1 MCESLYTKSC
11 EFAIKAFNYLNTR
24 VNRTRIPFFQL
35 ETAPNTNTV
44 GHVVN
49 GTMTLNIH
57 NILELAK
64 TFDKYDWA
72 NIRGLILITI
82 IHELSHIN
90 QNIDY
95 NRFSKD
101 EAYHQK
107 IELENHYNALN
118 FMLNREEEL
127 HNLFG
132 DYSDDICLD
141 LELTQKCLENPQL
154 KNSYKLRNTD
164 DVAIVSLL
172 NMFTGLKKADRV
184 KVEECLINSNQV
196 FVTYKDNNDDS
207 LYKYSEIVKDIK
219 GIWYTYK
226 IFNIIKFIFTLP
238 AYRVNIVLEDNTDL
252 YINLIR
258 NDNGQLSESAGQ
270 FVANIVTQ

>member
-11 EFAIKAFNYLNTR
+11 VFAIKAFNYLNTR

-172 NMFTGLKKADRV
+172 NIFTGLKKSDRV
-184 KVEECLINSNQV
+184 KVEECLINSNHV
-196 FVTYKDNNDDS
+196 FVTYKDNEDDS

-252 YINLIR
+252 YINLTR
-258 NDNGQLSESAGQ
+258 NNSGQLSESAGQ

>member
-11 EFAIKAFNYLNTR
+11 MFAIKAFNYLNTR

-172 NMFTGLKKADRV
+172 NMFTGLKKSDRV

-196 FVTYKDNNDDS
+196 FVTYKDNNEDS
-207 LYKYSEIVKDIK
+207 SYKYSEIVKDIK

-238 AYRVNIVLEDNTDL
+238 AYKVNIVLEDNTDL
-252 YINLIR
+252 YINLTR
-258 NDNGQLSESAGQ
+258 NDNGKLSESAGQ

>member
-1 MCESLYTKSC
+1 MRESLYTKSC
-11 EFAIKAFNYLNTR
+11 EFAINAFNYLNTR

-172 NMFTGLKKADRV
+172 NMFTGLKKTDRL

-196 FVTYKDNNDDS
+196 FVTYKNNGDDS
-207 LYKYSEIVKDIK
+207 SYKYSEIVKDIK

-226 IFNIIKFIFTLP
+226 IFNIIRFIFTLP

-252 YINLIR
+252 YINLTR

>member
-35 ETAPNTNTV
+35 ETVPNTNTV
-44 GHVVN
+44 GHVIN

-172 NMFTGLKKADRV
+172 NMFTGLKKADRL

-196 FVTYKDNNDDS
+196 FVTYKDNADNS
-207 LYKYSEIVKDIK
+207 SYKYSEIVKDIK

-252 YINLIR
+252 YINLTR

>member
-11 EFAIKAFNYLNTR
+11 EFATKAFNYLNTR

-172 NMFTGLKKADRV
+172 NMFTGLKKSDRV

-196 FVTYKDNNDDS
+196 FVTYKDNGDDS

-226 IFNIIKFIFTLP
+226 IFNIIRFIFTLP

-252 YINLIR
+252 YIHLTR

>member
-1 MCESLYTKSC
+1 MEESLYTKSC
-11 EFAIKAFNYLNTR
+11 EFAIRAFNYLNTR

-35 ETAPNTNTV
+35 ETAPNATSV
-44 GHVVN
+44 GHVIN

-57 NILELAK
+57 NILTLAK

-95 NRFSKD
+95 DRFHKDDKYNR
-101 EAYHQK
+101 K

-127 HNLFG
+127 HSLFG

-141 LELTQKCLENPQL
+141 LELTKECLENPQL
-154 KNSYKLRNTD
+154 KNSYKMRNTD
-164 DVAIVSLL
+164 DVAIVSLI
-172 NMFTGLKKADRV
+172 NVFTGLKKSEKE
-184 KVEECLINSNQV
+184 KVREFLINANTVSID
-196 FVTYKDNNDDS
+196 YKRDQSSPIEYGDM
-207 LYKYSEIVKDIK
+207 VKDAN

-226 IFNIIKFIFTLP
+226 IFNIIKFLYTLP
-238 AYRVNIVLEDNTDL
+238 AYKALVILEEGQ
-252 YINLIR
+252 NLVIHLTR
-258 NDNGQLSESAGQ
+258 DDSSKYKLSESTGQ
-270 FVANIVTQ
+270 YVANIMS

>member
-1 MCESLYTKSC
+1 MSESLYTKSC
-11 EFAIKAFNYLNTR
+11 VFAIKAFNYLNTR

-101 EAYHQK
+101 EAYHQR

-184 KVEECLINSNQV
+184 KVEEYLINSNQV
-196 FVTYKDNNDDS
+196 FVTYKDNNEVS
-207 LYKYSEIVKDIK
+207 SYKYSEIVKDIK

-252 YINLIR
+252 YINLTR
-258 NDNGQLSESAGQ
+258 NNNGQLSESAGQ

>member
-35 ETAPNTNTV
+35 ETVPNTNTV
-44 GHVVN
+44 GHVIN

-196 FVTYKDNNDDS
+196 FVTYKDNADNS
-207 LYKYSEIVKDIK
+207 SYKYSEIVKDIK

-252 YINLIR
+252 YINLTR

>member
-196 FVTYKDNNDDS
+196 FVTYKDTGDDS
-207 LYKYSEIVKDIK
+207 SYKYSEIVKDIK

-252 YINLIR
+252 YINLTR

>member
-11 EFAIKAFNYLNTR
+11 EFAIKVFNYLNTR

-101 EAYHQK
+101 EAYHQR

-172 NMFTGLKKADRV
+172 NMFTGLKKSDRV

-196 FVTYKDNNDDS
+196 FVTYKDNEDDS
-207 LYKYSEIVKDIK
+207 SYKYSEIVKDVK

-252 YINLIR
+252 YINLTR
-258 NDNGQLSESAGQ
+258 NNSGQLSESAGQ

>member
-101 EAYHQK
+101 EAYHQR

-172 NMFTGLKKADRV
+172 NMFTGLKKSDRV

-196 FVTYKDNNDDS
+196 FVTYKDNGDDS
-207 LYKYSEIVKDIK
+207 SYKYSEIVKDTK

-226 IFNIIKFIFTLP
+226 IFNIIRFIFALP

-252 YINLIR
+252 YINLTR
-258 NDNGQLSESAGQ
+258 NNTGQLSESAGQ

>member
-1 MCESLYTKSC
+1 MRESLYTKSC

-196 FVTYKDNNDDS
+196 FVTYKDNGDDS
-207 LYKYSEIVKDIK
+207 SYKYSEIVKDIK

-226 IFNIIKFIFTLP
+226 IFNIIRFIFTLP

-252 YINLIR
+252 YINLTR
-258 NDNGQLSESAGQ
+258 NDNGRLSESAGQ

>member
-172 NMFTGLKKADRV
+172 NMFTGLKKPDRV

-196 FVTYKDNNDDS
+196 FVTYKDNGDDS
-207 LYKYSEIVKDIK
+207 SYKYSEIVKDIK

-252 YINLIR
+252 YINLTR

>member
-172 NMFTGLKKADRV
+172 NMFTGLKKSDRL

-196 FVTYKDNNDDS
+196 FVTYKDNEGDS

-238 AYRVNIVLEDNTDL
+238 AYKVNIVLEDNTDL
-252 YINLIR
+252 YINLTR

>member
-196 FVTYKDNNDDS
+196 FVTYKDSGDDS
-207 LYKYSEIVKDIK
+207 SYKYSEIVKDIK

-226 IFNIIKFIFTLP
+226 IFNIIRFIFTLP

-252 YINLIR
+252 YINLTR
-258 NDNGQLSESAGQ
+258 NNTGQLSESAGQ

>member
-172 NMFTGLKKADRV
+172 NMFTGLKKSDRV

-196 FVTYKDNNDDS
+196 FVTYKDNNDDTS
-207 LYKYSEIVKDIK
+207 YKYSEIVKDIK

-226 IFNIIKFIFTLP
+226 IFNIIRFIFTLP

-252 YINLIR
+252 YINLTR
-258 NDNGQLSESAGQ
+258 NNNGQLSESTGQ
-270 FVANIVTQ
+270 FIANIVTQ

>member
-1 MCESLYTKSC
+1 MRESLYTKSC
-11 EFAIKAFNYLNTR
+11 VFAIKAFNYLNTR

-101 EAYHQK
+101 EAYHQR

-196 FVTYKDNNDDS
+196 FVTYKDTGDDS
-207 LYKYSEIVKDIK
+207 SYKYSEIVKDIK

-226 IFNIIKFIFTLP
+226 IFNIIRFIFTLP

-252 YINLIR
+252 YINLTR
-258 NDNGQLSESAGQ
+258 NDSGQLSESAGQ

>member
-1 MCESLYTKSC
+1 MRESLYTKSC

-196 FVTYKDNNDDS
+196 FVTYKDNSGDS
-207 LYKYSEIVKDIK
+207 SYKYSEIVKDIK

-252 YINLIR
+252 YINLTR

>member
-196 FVTYKDNNDDS
+196 FVTYKDNGGDS
-207 LYKYSEIVKDIK
+207 SYKYSEIVKDIK

-226 IFNIIKFIFTLP
+226 IFNIIRFIFTLP

-252 YINLIR
+252 YINLTR

>member
-196 FVTYKDNNDDS
+196 FVTYKDTGDDS
-207 LYKYSEIVKDIK
+207 SYKYSEIVKDIK

-252 YINLIR
+252 YINLTR
-258 NDNGQLSESAGQ
+258 NNNGQLSESAGQ

>member
-196 FVTYKDNNDDS
+196 FVTYKDNSGDS
-207 LYKYSEIVKDIK
+207 SYKYSEIVKDIK

-252 YINLIR
+252 YINLTR

>member
-11 EFAIKAFNYLNTR
+11 VFAIKVFNYLNTR

-172 NMFTGLKKADRV
+172 NMFTGLKKSDRV

-207 LYKYSEIVKDIK
+207 SYKYSEIVKDIK

-226 IFNIIKFIFTLP
+226 IFNIIRFIFTLP

-252 YINLIR
+252 YINLTR
-258 NDNGQLSESAGQ
+258 NNTGQLSESAGQ

>member
-11 EFAIKAFNYLNTR
+11 VFAIKVFNYLNTR

-172 NMFTGLKKADRV
+172 NMFTGLRKADRV

-196 FVTYKDNNDDS
+196 FVTYKDNGDDS

-226 IFNIIKFIFTLP
+226 IFNIIRFIFTLP

-252 YINLIR
+252 YINLTR

>member
-141 LELTQKCLENPQL
+141 LELTQKCLENPKL

-172 NMFTGLKKADRV
+172 NMFTGLKKADRL

-196 FVTYKDNNDDS
+196 FVTYKDNGDDS
-207 LYKYSEIVKDIK
+207 SYKYSEIVKDIK

-226 IFNIIKFIFTLP
+226 IFNIIKFIFALP

-252 YINLIR
+252 YINFTR

-270 FVANIVTQ
+270 FVANIITQ

>member
-141 LELTQKCLENPQL
+141 LELTQKCLENPHL

-196 FVTYKDNNDDS
+196 FVTYKDNADNS
-207 LYKYSEIVKDIK
+207 SYTYSEIVKDIK

-226 IFNIIKFIFTLP
+226 IFNIIRFIFTLP

-252 YINLIR
+252 YINLTR

>member
-11 EFAIKAFNYLNTR
+11 VFAIKAFNYLNTR

-101 EAYHQK
+101 ETYHQR

-172 NMFTGLKKADRV
+172 NMFTGLKKSDRV
-184 KVEECLINSNQV
+184 KVEECLIKSNQV
-196 FVTYKDNNDDS
+196 FVTYKDNGDDS

-252 YINLIR
+252 YINLTR

>member
-101 EAYHQK
+101 EAYHQR

-127 HNLFG
+127 HNIFG

-184 KVEECLINSNQV
+184 KVEEYLINSNQV
-196 FVTYKDNNDDS
+196 FVTYKDNNEDS
-207 LYKYSEIVKDIK
+207 SYKYSEIVKDVK

-252 YINLIR
+252 YINLTR

>member
-101 EAYHQK
+101 EAYHQR

-172 NMFTGLKKADRV
+172 NVFTGLKKPDRL

-196 FVTYKDNNDDS
+196 FVTYKDNEGDS

-252 YINLIR
+252 YINLTR

>member
-172 NMFTGLKKADRV
+172 NMFTGLKKSDRV

-196 FVTYKDNNDDS
+196 FVTYKDTGDDS
-207 LYKYSEIVKDIK
+207 SYKYSEIVKDIK

-238 AYRVNIVLEDNTDL
+238 AYRVNIVLKDNTDL
-252 YINLIR
+252 YINLTR
-258 NDNGQLSESAGQ
+258 NNTGQLSESAGQ

>member
-11 EFAIKAFNYLNTR
+11 VFAIKAFNYLNTR

-196 FVTYKDNNDDS
+196 FVTYKDNNEVS
-207 LYKYSEIVKDIK
+207 SYKYSEIVKDIK

-252 YINLIR
+252 YINLTR
-258 NDNGQLSESAGQ
+258 NNNGQLSESAGQ

>member
-11 EFAIKAFNYLNTR
+11 VFAIKAFNYLNTR

-101 EAYHQK
+101 EAYHQR

-172 NMFTGLKKADRV
+172 NMFTGLKKSDRV

-196 FVTYKDNNDDS
+196 FVTYKDNDNDS
-207 LYKYSEIVKDIK
+207 SYKYSEIVKDIK

-238 AYRVNIVLEDNTDL
+238 AYKVSIVLETNTDL
-252 YINLIR
+252 YINLTR
-258 NDNGQLSESAGQ
+258 NSTGQLSESAGQ

>member
-11 EFAIKAFNYLNTR
+11 VFAIKAFNYLNTR

-44 GHVVN
+44 GHVIN

-172 NMFTGLKKADRV
+172 NMFTGLRKADRV

-196 FVTYKDNNDDS
+196 FVTYKDNEDYS
-207 LYKYSEIVKDIK
+207 SYKYSEIVKDIK

-252 YINLIR
+252 YINLTR

>member
-44 GHVVN
+44 GHVIN

-172 NMFTGLKKADRV
+172 NMFTGLKKPDRV

-196 FVTYKDNNDDS
+196 FVTYKDNGDDS
-207 LYKYSEIVKDIK
+207 SYKYSEIVKDIK

-226 IFNIIKFIFTLP
+226 IFNIIRFIFTLP

-252 YINLIR
+252 YINLTR
-258 NDNGQLSESAGQ
+258 NNTGQLSESAGQ

>member
-101 EAYHQK
+101 EAYHQR

-172 NMFTGLKKADRV
+172 NVFTGLKKSDRL
-184 KVEECLINSNQV
+184 KVEECLVNSNQV
-196 FVTYKDNNDDS
+196 FVTYKDNEGDS

-252 YINLIR
+252 YINLTR

-270 FVANIVTQ
+270 FVANIVT

>member
-11 EFAIKAFNYLNTR
+11 VFAIKTFNYLNTR

-95 NRFSKD
+95 NRFHKD

-172 NMFTGLKKADRV
+172 NMFTGLKKSDRL

-196 FVTYKDNNDDS
+196 FVTYKDNGDDS
-207 LYKYSEIVKDIK
+207 SYKYSEIVKDIK

-226 IFNIIKFIFTLP
+226 IFNIIRFIFALP

-252 YINLIR
+252 YINITR

>member
-11 EFAIKAFNYLNTR
+11 VFAIKAFNYLNTR

-101 EAYHQK
+101 EAYHQR

-172 NMFTGLKKADRV
+172 NMFTGLKKSDRL

-196 FVTYKDNNDDS
+196 FVTYKDNEGDS

-226 IFNIIKFIFTLP
+226 IFNIIKFIFALP

-252 YINLIR
+252 YINITR

>member
-101 EAYHQK
+101 EAYNQK

-196 FVTYKDNNDDS
+196 FVTYKDNGGDYS
-207 LYKYSEIVKDIK
+207 YKYSEIVKDIK

-226 IFNIIKFIFTLP
+226 IFNIIRFIFTLP

-252 YINLIR
+252 YINLTR

>member
-11 EFAIKAFNYLNTR
+11 VFAIKAFNYLNTR

-101 EAYHQK
+101 EAYHQR

-196 FVTYKDNNDDS
+196 FVTYKDNNDNS
-207 LYKYSEIVKDIK
+207 SYKYSEIVKDIK

-252 YINLIR
+252 YINLTR
-258 NDNGQLSESAGQ
+258 NNTGQLSESAGQ